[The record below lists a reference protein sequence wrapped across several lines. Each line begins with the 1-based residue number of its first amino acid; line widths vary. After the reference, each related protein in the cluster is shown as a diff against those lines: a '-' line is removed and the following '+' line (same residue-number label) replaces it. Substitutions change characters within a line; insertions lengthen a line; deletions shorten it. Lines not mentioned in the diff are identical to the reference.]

1 MNALILFSLFFVLLF
16 AGAPIALS
24 LGGSAFV
31 YIVFVAKMSPIVVF
45 QQMLSGVNSY
55 TLLAVPCFIM
65 AGSLMEHGGISRRLV
80 NFASSLVGHFTGGL
94 AMVAIVSSVFF
105 AAMSG
110 SAVATTAAIGAI
122 MLPAMYER
130 GYDKDYAC
138 AVQATGGIF
147 GPLIPPSIAMVL
159 YAVTANQS
167 VSTMLIAGAGPGI
180 FMASLVVIYVIY
192 SCHKRGFKGHSKFDI
207 KRVWLT
213 FKDAIWALL
222 SPMIILGG
230 IYTGIFTPT
239 ESAAIAC
246 TYSIIVGLFVYKE
259 LTPKQLLKCLSG
271 SMKSTGNVML
281 IVAGAAAFSWVL
293 TRERMAMTLANAML
307 SVSDNRFWFIGCVL
321 VILLIAG
328 CFIDAAPAIMILAPI
343 FVPIAK
349 QYGVSPIHLGGFMV
363 CATSIGNITP
373 PMGLNLFM
381 ACQVGQ
387 RPIHKV
393 VKEIWP
399 FIGITVLSLIIVACV
414 PAISTF
420 LPSLMK

>member
-1 MNALILFSLFFVLLF
+1 MNSLILFLMFFALLF
-16 AGAPIALS
+16 VGAPIALA
-24 LGGSAFV
+24 LGGSAFL
-31 YIVFVAKMSPIVVF
+31 YIVFIADLSPVVVF

-55 TLLAVPCFIM
+55 TLLAVPCFMM
-65 AGSLMEHGGISRRLV
+65 AGSLMEHGGISKRLV
-80 NFASSLVGHFTGGL
+80 NFATSLVGHFTGGL
-94 AMVAIVSSVFF
+94 AIVTIVASVFF

-122 MLPAMYER
+122 MIPAMYER
-130 GYDKDYAC
+130 GYDPDYAC
-138 AVQATGGIF
+138 ALQATGGIF

-167 VSTMLIAGAGPGI
+167 VSTMLIAGAGPGL
-180 FMASLVVIYVIY
+180 FMATLTVIYVIY
-192 SCHKRGFKGHSKFDI
+192 SCHKRGFKGYSEFNLAQA
-207 KRVWLT
+207 WAS

-230 IYTGIFTPT
+230 IYSGVFTPT

-259 LTPKQLLKCLSG
+259 LDLRKLLQCLSG

-281 IVAGAAAFSWVL
+281 IVAGASAFSWVL
-293 TRERMAMTLANAML
+293 TKERMAVTLANAML
-307 SVSDNRFWFIGCVL
+307 SVSDSRYWFIGCTV

-328 CFIDAAPAIMILAPI
+328 CFIDAAPAVMILTPI
-343 FVPIAK
+343 FISIAQ
-349 QYGVSPIHLGGFMV
+349 QYGVSPIHLGGYMI

-381 ACQVGQ
+381 ACQVGK
-387 RPIHKV
+387 RPIHRV

-399 FIGITVLSLIIVACV
+399 FIGITVFSLIIVACV
-414 PAISTF
+414 PQISTF